1 MNTLL
6 KSVALAAL
14 LSVSVV
20 GNTAEAQQKIGVVNF
35 QVVFQNLPETQ
46 MIESTVQEKMKAQ
59 NDELRALEEQMTKL
73 GEDFQRDQATLS
85 NREKIDIQRK
95 MEVLEATYKL
105 KGQAFNEDA
114 QRYMQQERNQILA
127 KIARE
132 AEVLA
137 KADGF
142 DVVLDATTVI
152 YAAEA
157 IDLSQKLITKLKA
170 GN

>member
-6 KSVALAAL
+6 KSVALVAL
-14 LSVSVV
+14 LTVSVV

-114 QRYMQQERNQILA
+114 QRYMQQERNQVLA

-137 KADGF
+137 KAEGF

-152 YAAEA
+152 FAAEA

>member
-1 MNTLL
+1 MNTLF
-6 KSVALAAL
+6 KSVALVAL

-59 NDELRALEEQMTKL
+59 NDELRSLEEQMTKL

-85 NREKIDIQRK
+85 NREKLEIQRK

-132 AEVLA
+132 AEAMA
-137 KADGF
+137 KAESF

>member
-6 KSVALAAL
+6 KSLTLATL
-14 LSVSVV
+14 LSVSVFA
-20 GNTAEAQQKIGVVNF
+20 NTAEAQQKIGVVNF
-35 QVVFQNLPETQ
+35 QLVFQNLPETQ
-46 MIESTVQEKMKAQ
+46 MIESTVQAKMKAQ
-59 NDELRALEEQMTKL
+59 NDELRSLETQMTKL

-85 NREKIDIQRK
+85 NREKVEIQRK

-114 QRYMQQERNQILA
+114 QRYMQQERNLVLA

-132 AEVLA
+132 AEAVA
-137 KADGF
+137 KAENF

-157 IDLSQKLITKLKA
+157 IDLSDKLISKLKA

>member
-6 KSVALAAL
+6 KSVAVVAL
-14 LSVSVV
+14 LSVSVFA
-20 GNTAEAQQKIGVVNF
+20 NSAEAQQKIGVVNF

-59 NDELRALEEQMTKL
+59 NDELRSLEEQMTKL
-73 GEDFQRDQATLS
+73 GEEFQRDQATLS
-85 NREKIDIQRK
+85 NREKLEIQRK

-114 QRYMQQERNQILA
+114 QRYMQQERNQVLA

-132 AEVLA
+132 AETLA
-137 KADGF
+137 KAQGF

-152 YAAEA
+152 FAAEA
-157 IDLSQKLITKLKA
+157 IDLSQQLITKLKA

>member
-1 MNTLL
+1 MNTVL

-14 LSVSVV
+14 MSISVFANS
-20 GNTAEAQQKIGVVNF
+20 AAAQQKIGVVNF
-35 QVVFQNLPETQ
+35 QLVFQNLPETQ
-46 MIESTVQEKMKAQ
+46 MIESTVQEKMKPQ
-59 NDELRALEEQMTKL
+59 NDELRSLEAQMTKL

-85 NREKIDIQRK
+85 NREKVEIQRK
-95 MEVLEATYKL
+95 MEVLEATYKI

-114 QRYMQQERNQILA
+114 QRYMQQERNQVLA

-132 AEVLA
+132 AEVVA
-137 KADGF
+137 KAESF

-157 IDLSQKLITKLKA
+157 IDLSQKLIAKLKA
-170 GN
+170 GK

>member
-1 MNTLL
+1 VNTLL
-6 KSVALAAL
+6 KSLTLATL
-14 LSVSVV
+14 LSVSVFA
-20 GNTAEAQQKIGVVNF
+20 NTAEAQQKIGVVNF
-35 QVVFQNLPETQ
+35 QLVFQNLPETQ
-46 MIESTVQEKMKAQ
+46 MIESTVQAKMKAQ
-59 NDELRALEEQMTKL
+59 NDELRSLETQMTKL

-85 NREKIDIQRK
+85 NREKVEIQRK

-114 QRYMQQERNQILA
+114 QRYMQQERNLVLA

-132 AEVLA
+132 AEAVA
-137 KADGF
+137 KAENF

-157 IDLSQKLITKLKA
+157 IDLSDKLITKLKA

>member
-1 MNTLL
+1 VNTLL
-6 KSVALAAL
+6 KSLTLATL
-14 LSVSVV
+14 LSVSVFA
-20 GNTAEAQQKIGVVNF
+20 NTAEAQQKIGVVNF
-35 QVVFQNLPETQ
+35 QLVFQNLPETQ
-46 MIESTVQEKMKAQ
+46 MIESTVQAKMKAQ
-59 NDELRALEEQMTKL
+59 NDELRSLETQMTKL

-85 NREKIDIQRK
+85 NREKVEIQRK

-114 QRYMQQERNQILA
+114 QRYMQQERNLVLA

-132 AEVLA
+132 AEVVA
-137 KADGF
+137 KAENF

-157 IDLSQKLITKLKA
+157 IDLSDKLISKLKA

>member
-1 MNTLL
+1 
-6 KSVALAAL
+6 
-14 LSVSVV
+14 VSVFA
-20 GNTAEAQQKIGVVNF
+20 NTAEAQQKIGVVNF
-35 QVVFQNLPETQ
+35 QLVFQNLPETQ
-46 MIESTVQEKMKAQ
+46 MIESTVQAKMKAQ
-59 NDELRALEEQMTKL
+59 NDELRSLETQMTKL

-85 NREKIDIQRK
+85 NREKVEIQRK

-114 QRYMQQERNQILA
+114 QRYMQQERNLVLA

-132 AEVLA
+132 AEVVA
-137 KADGF
+137 KAENF

-157 IDLSQKLITKLKA
+157 IDLSDKLISKLKA

>member
-6 KSVALAAL
+6 KSLTLATL
-14 LSVSVV
+14 LSVSVFA
-20 GNTAEAQQKIGVVNF
+20 NTAEAQQKIGVVNF
-35 QVVFQNLPETQ
+35 QLVFQNLPETQ
-46 MIESTVQEKMKAQ
+46 MIESTVQAKMKAQ
-59 NDELRALEEQMTKL
+59 NDELRSLETQMTKL

-85 NREKIDIQRK
+85 NREKVEIQRK

-114 QRYMQQERNQILA
+114 QRYMQQERNLVLA

-132 AEVLA
+132 AEAVA
-137 KADGF
+137 KAENF

-157 IDLSQKLITKLKA
+157 IDLSDKLITKLKA

>member
-1 MNTLL
+1 MNTLF
-6 KSVALAAL
+6 KSVAVAAL
-14 LSVSVV
+14 LSVSVFA
-20 GNTAEAQQKIGVVNF
+20 NSAEAQQKIGVVNF

-46 MIESTVQEKMKAQ
+46 MIESSVQEKMKAQ
-59 NDELRALEEQMTKL
+59 NDELRSLEAQMTKL

-85 NREKIDIQRK
+85 NREKLEIQRK

-132 AEVLA
+132 AEAVA
-137 KADGF
+137 KAEGF

>member
-6 KSVALAAL
+6 KSLTLATL
-14 LSVSVV
+14 LSVSVFA
-20 GNTAEAQQKIGVVNF
+20 NTAEAQQKIGVVNF
-35 QVVFQNLPETQ
+35 QLVFQNLPETQ
-46 MIESTVQEKMKAQ
+46 MIESTVQAKMKAQ
-59 NDELRALEEQMTKL
+59 NDELRSLETQMTKL

-85 NREKIDIQRK
+85 NREKVEIQRK

-114 QRYMQQERNQILA
+114 QRYMQQERNLVLA

-132 AEVLA
+132 AEVVA
-137 KADGF
+137 KAENF

-157 IDLSQKLITKLKA
+157 IDLSDKLISKLKA